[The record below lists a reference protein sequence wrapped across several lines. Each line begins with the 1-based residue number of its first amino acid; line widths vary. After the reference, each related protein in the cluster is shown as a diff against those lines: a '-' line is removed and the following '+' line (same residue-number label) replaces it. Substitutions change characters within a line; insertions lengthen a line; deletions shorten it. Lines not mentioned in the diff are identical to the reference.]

1 MTPLALQVLD
11 VALPAGSGP
20 YAALSLIVAP
30 AILTNASS
38 LLVLSTSNRLARAVD
53 LTTELARTLEHT
65 AAGSA
70 NPDTARALGEMES
83 AGARSLLLVRALRA
97 AYGALAGFATTTLVS
112 LVGAVLGERLTPGV
126 RAVLE
131 VASMAG
137 GAFAVGS
144 VVWSAVLLVRET
156 RLAVAMLHT
165 RVRAQEA
172 RFAAR
177 AARPG
182 AQHL

>member
-1 MTPLALQVLD
+1 MPFALLQVLD
-11 VALPAGSGP
+11 VALPGAGGP
-20 YAALSLIVAP
+20 WAPLSLIVAP

-53 LTTELARTLEHT
+53 LATELARTLEHT
-65 AAGSA
+65 AAGTDH
-70 NPDTARALGEMES
+70 PDTARALREMES

-97 AYGALAGFATTTLVS
+97 SYGALAGFATTTLVS
-112 LVGAVLGERLTPGV
+112 LLGAVLAERIEPGM
-126 RAVLE
+126 RTAVE
-131 VASMAG
+131 AVAMTG

-156 RLAVAMLHT
+156 RLAVAMLHA

-172 RFAAR
+172 RFDALLAR
-177 AARPG
+177 EGTR
-182 AQHL
+182 HL